1 MITDACICPDV
12 SSAFSLSDFSKT
24 AYENGYRRVIVC
36 DAEISEDMPLD
47 VVLGKRVS
55 AKTAK
60 ELLGAVRKA
69 PKGALVIAD
78 AGDNSFNRTAIT
90 TKGIHM
96 LAGLDAL
103 PKAGF
108 EHITAKMAAQHNVA
122 LVIELGKIID
132 SKTRRSA
139 LSHYADILKLQRKYQ
154 FPLVIASAAKT
165 PAGLKNL
172 QETLALCSLFGM
184 ERAEVYSALHA
195 VDSLLHPKQTVEVV
209 E

>member
-1 MITDACICPDV
+1 MITDAGICVQD
-12 SSAFSLSDFSKT
+12 SSSFSLTDFL
-24 AYENGYRRVIVC
+24 AVAHANGYRRIIVC
-36 DAEISEDMPLD
+36 GAEPTVSENCEVIPG
-47 VVLGKRVS
+47 VHIS

-60 ELLGAVRKA
+60 ELLSAARKA
-69 PKGALVIAD
+69 PKGSLVTAD
-78 AGDNSFNRTAIT
+78 AADNSFNRTAIT

-108 EHITAKMAAQHNVA
+108 EHITAKMAAQHNVG

-132 SKTRRSA
+132 PKTRRSA

-184 ERAEVYSALHA
+184 ERAEVYAALNA
-195 VDSLLHPKQTVEVV
+195 VDGILHPKQTVEVV

>member
-1 MITDACICPDV
+1 MITDACICFDA
-12 SSAFSLSDFSKT
+12 SCASSLSDFSAV
-24 AYENGYRRVIVC
+24 AYANGFRRLVVCGAEVSEGLPTEIVS
-36 DAEISEDMPLD
+36 A
-47 VVLGKRVS
+47 KRIS

-60 ELLGAVRKA
+60 ELLAQARKT
-69 PKGALVIAD
+69 PKGSLVIAD
-78 AGDNSFNRTAIT
+78 VGDNSFNRTAIT

-132 SKTRRSA
+132 PKTRRSA

-165 PAGLKNL
+165 TAGLKNL

-184 ERAEVYSALHA
+184 ERAEVYAALHA
-195 VDSLLHPKQTVEVV
+195 VDLLLHPKQTVEVV

>member
-1 MITDACICPDV
+1 MITDACICLDAASV
-12 SSAFSLSDFSKT
+12 FSLSDFSAT
-24 AYENGYRRVIVC
+24 AYTNGFRRIVVC
-36 DAEISEDMPLD
+36 GAEIPKDLPLE
-47 VVLGKRVS
+47 VIHAKRIS

-60 ELLGAVRKA
+60 ELLSAARKA
-69 PKGALVIAD
+69 PKGTLVIAD
-78 AGDNSFNRTAIT
+78 AADNSFNRTAIT

-108 EHITAKMAAQHNVA
+108 EHITAKMAVQHNVG

-132 SKTRRSA
+132 PKTRRSA

-154 FPLVIASAAKT
+154 FPLVIASAAKS

-172 QETLALCSLFGM
+172 QETLSLCSLFGM
-184 ERAEVYSALHA
+184 ERAEVYAALNA
-195 VDSLLHPKQTVEVV
+195 VDSILHPKQTVEVV